1 MKRLFKLAGTLL
13 VVVALVFLVRRFLAM
28 EIDWAQLGTPPVIA
42 ALVIAVALQTAVFVF
57 GAYPWTVFVRA
68 LSGRD
73 IPFSKAMPVFARAN
87 LYKYVPGNVFQ
98 YVGRNRLATDTGIS
112 HADVAC
118 ATVLDIL
125 FSLAAAAVVSML
137 LLGRAA
143 VGLLAQYGGRIVL
156 IGGIGVAVLVI
167 GGIAA
172 WCFMRER
179 ILAYLKRY
187 AAALA
192 PENRPALLRGIGYYL
207 LQNAVSA
214 AAWLLI
220 LTLLDGSIDVAARV
234 TLTGAF
240 LFAWIIGF
248 ITPGAPAGIGIRE
261 SVMLLVT
268 SETHAQTVMLF
279 VLVTRLG
286 STLADLLAY
295 AIGTVWM
302 RTHRDPI
309 ETTNA

>member
-172 WCFMRER
+172 WCFMREKILGKAVLRYLKEHGLGLKEIRETIAKIEPLEGRMIQDTSLHISPRR
-179 ILAYLKRY
+179 IL
-187 AAALA
+187 
-192 PENRPALLRGIGYYL
+192 EG
-207 LQNAVSA
+207 
-214 AAWLLI
+214 
-220 LTLLDGSIDVAARV
+220 
-234 TLTGAF
+234 
-240 LFAWIIGF
+240 
-248 ITPGAPAGIGIRE
+248 
-261 SVMLLVT
+261 
-268 SETHAQTVMLF
+268 
-279 VLVTRLG
+279 
-286 STLADLLAY
+286 
-295 AIGTVWM
+295 
-302 RTHRDPI
+302 
-309 ETTNA
+309 